1 MNSPLTRTIITTAA
15 AAAVGVTVG
24 ALSLGPSASAHSDQ
38 QPRRHTTT
46 MRFAAHDGQFAM
58 DDLGD
63 PSPHGPG
70 MGDVVVLTQRLTQHG
85 KTVGKVRDAAVGVD
99 GRKHLFQA
107 NGTLTLEHGTI
118 TGSGLVTQTSHFVLA
133 VTGGTGKYLGARGK
147 IAFDFPGGKQLLT
160 VTLLK

>member
-38 QPRRHTTT
+38 QPRPHTTT

-85 KTVGKVRDAAVGVD
+85 KTVGSTANAWPARVRTWKAGVAP
-99 GRKHLFQA
+99 GSLA
-107 NGTLTLEHGTI
+107 NTASVRFVCQ
-118 TGSGLVTQTSHFVLA
+118 SGPNS
-133 VTGGTGKYLGARGK
+133 KC
-147 IAFDFPGGKQLLT
+147 
-160 VTLLK
+160 